1 MLGTVRF
8 QIGYS
13 AESTNQKPP
22 NFKNIRQ
29 KHDLTSFFIPV
40 FGTIVDAGGFIKDS
54 AFPVPVPNLKP
65 DELLL
70 LLVSVVVAP
79 NLNPA
84 PVIDPPRLGTTAA
97 ALGLG
102 LDPGLGSV
110 QQGHSSLS
118 GAFDTIQT
126 LSKYKNNIH
135 ISF

>member
-13 AESTNQKPP
+13 AGSTNQKPP

-54 AFPVPVPNLKP
+54 AFPVPIPNLKP
-65 DELLL
+65 DEELLL

-84 PVIDPPRLGTTAA
+84 PVIEPPRLGITAA

-126 LSKYKNNIH
+126 LKH
-135 ISF
+135 

>member
-8 QIGYS
+8 QIEYS
-13 AESTNQKPP
+13 AESTNQQPP

-54 AFPVPVPNLKP
+54 AFPVPIPNLKP
-65 DELLL
+65 DEELLL

-102 LDPGLGSV
+102 LDPGLGSE

-126 LSKYKNNIH
+126 LKQWVSILF
-135 ISF
+135 S

>member
-13 AESTNQKPP
+13 AEPTNQKTT
-22 NFKNIRQ
+22 NFKNIHQ
-29 KHDLTSFFIPV
+29 KQYLTSFFIPV

-54 AFPVPVPNLKP
+54 AFPVPIPNLKP
-65 DELLL
+65 DEELLL
-70 LLVSVVVAP
+70 LIVSVVVAP

-84 PVIDPPRLGTTAA
+84 PVIEPPRLGITAA

-102 LDPGLGSV
+102 LDPGLGSE

-126 LSKYKNNIH
+126 LKH
-135 ISF
+135 

>member
-1 MLGTVRF
+1 MLGTVKF

-13 AESTNQKPP
+13 AEPTNQKTP
-22 NFKNIRQ
+22 NFKNIHQ
-29 KHDLTSFFIPV
+29 KQYLTSFFIPV

-54 AFPVPVPNLKP
+54 AFPVPIPNLKP
-65 DELLL
+65 DEELLL

-84 PVIDPPRLGTTAA
+84 PVIEPPRLGITAA

-102 LDPGLGSV
+102 LDPGLGSE

-126 LSKYKNNIH
+126 LKH
-135 ISF
+135 

>member
-13 AESTNQKPP
+13 AGSTNQKPP

-29 KHDLTSFFIPV
+29 KHDLTYDLTSFFIPV

-54 AFPVPVPNLKP
+54 AFPVPIPNLKP
-65 DELLL
+65 DEELLL

-84 PVIDPPRLGTTAA
+84 PVIEPPRLGITAA

-102 LDPGLGSV
+102 LDPGLGSE

-126 LSKYKNNIH
+126 LKH
-135 ISF
+135 

>member
-13 AESTNQKPP
+13 AEPTNQKTPY
-22 NFKNIRQ
+22 FKNINQ
-29 KHDLTSFFIPV
+29 KQYLTSFFIPV

-54 AFPVPVPNLKP
+54 AFPVPIPNLKP
-65 DELLL
+65 DEELLL

-84 PVIDPPRLGTTAA
+84 PVIEPPRLGITAA

-102 LDPGLGSV
+102 LDPGLGSE

-126 LSKYKNNIH
+126 LKH
-135 ISF
+135 

>member
-1 MLGTVRF
+1 MIY

-54 AFPVPVPNLKP
+54 AFPVPIPNLKP
-65 DELLL
+65 DEELLL

-84 PVIDPPRLGTTAA
+84 PVIEPPRLGITAA

-102 LDPGLGSV
+102 LDPGLGSE

-126 LSKYKNNIH
+126 LKH
-135 ISF
+135 

>member
-1 MLGTVRF
+1 MAAQL
-8 QIGYS
+8 Y
-13 AESTNQKPP
+13 STNQKPP

-97 ALGLG
+97 SLELGPATTERNTYVVYYIIL
-102 LDPGLGSV
+102 
-110 QQGHSSLS
+110 
-118 GAFDTIQT
+118 
-126 LSKYKNNIH
+126 KNREQ
-135 ISF
+135 

>member
-13 AESTNQKPP
+13 VGPTNQKTP
-22 NFKNIRQ
+22 NFKNIHQ
-29 KHDLTSFFIPV
+29 KQYLTSFFIPV

-54 AFPVPVPNLKP
+54 AFPVPIPNLKP
-65 DELLL
+65 DEELLL

-84 PVIDPPRLGTTAA
+84 PVIEPPRLGITAA

-126 LSKYKNNIH
+126 LKH
-135 ISF
+135 